1 MENYCFGVD
10 IGGTGIKV
18 GLFDVDGNLKDKW
31 TVATRRT
38 DNGKDVL
45 KDASD
50 FIINKIKEKSL
61 TKDRIL
67 GVGVG
72 LPGPVK
78 DNGDVL
84 ELPNLGLGYFN
95 IEEEMSKMTG
105 LKVKAG
111 NDANVAALG
120 EQWKGSGK
128 GFANMV
134 LVTLGTGVGGG
145 IIYNGKI
152 IAGSGGAAGEIGHI
166 PVNPMETKETCGC
179 GKCGCLEQYA
189 SATGIVK
196 LAKQKLA
203 KQEPNLQALERDTN
217 DSLLAKEEEI
227 TSKKVFDLAK
237 EGDAL
242 ALEVVDE
249 ACRYLGIAL
258 AGVAQVVDPEA
269 FVIGGGVSKA
279 GDILIKHITKHYVP
293 NVMNALKDRKFLI
306 ASLGNDAG
314 IYGCARL
321 ILSSNV

>member
-1 MENYCFGVD
+1 MDKYCYGVD

-18 GLFDVDGNLKDKW
+18 GLFDIEGNMLDKW
-31 TVATRRT
+31 VIATRKT

-45 KDASD
+45 KDAAD
-50 FIINKIKEKSL
+50 FIKEKNL
-61 TKDRIL
+61 EKDFAKEQIL

-72 LPGPVK
+72 IPGPIK

-84 ELPNLGLGYFN
+84 EIPNIGMGYFN
-95 IEEEMSKMTG
+95 IEEEMSMMTG
-105 LKVKAG
+105 LRVKGG

-120 EQWKGSGK
+120 EQWRGSGK
-128 GFANMV
+128 GFMNMV

-145 IIYNGKI
+145 VIHNGKI
-152 IAGSGGAAGEIGHI
+152 VAGSGGAGGEIGHL
-166 PVNPMETKETCGC
+166 PVNLNEEEVCGC
-179 GKCGCLEQYA
+179 GKRGCLEQYA
-189 SATGIVK
+189 SATGIVRLANQAVKRSTIPSK
-196 LAKQKLA
+196 LRNGNSISAKL
-203 KQEPNLQALERDTN
+203 
-217 DSLLAKEEEI
+217 
-227 TSKKVFDLAK
+227 VFDLAK
-237 EGDAL
+237 QGDAL

-279 GDILIKHITKHYVP
+279 GDILITHIKKYYVP
-293 NVMNALKDRKFLI
+293 NVMNALKDRAFLI

-321 ILSSNV
+321 ILT